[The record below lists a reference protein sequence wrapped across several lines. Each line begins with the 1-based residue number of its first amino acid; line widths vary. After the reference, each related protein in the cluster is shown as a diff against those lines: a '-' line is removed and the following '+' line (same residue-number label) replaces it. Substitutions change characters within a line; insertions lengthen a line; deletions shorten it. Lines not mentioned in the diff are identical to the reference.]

1 MEDYLQGYLRNIPQK
16 RNMSPEYFLYIVK
29 DMKILHRIFQIES
42 RITLRKL
49 LLNPDYIHRL

>member
-16 RNMSPEYFLYIVK
+16 RNMSPEDFLYIVK
-29 DMKILHRIFQIES
+29 DIQILHRIFQIES